1 MVKLFQEKETG
12 FTNSLKEAKMWKVIW
27 KPLKKKSDQ
36 DLLLKEIET
45 ALKRAREYGLISCND
60 DKYLLHFLKG
70 WMQAGLRE
78 RK

>member
-1 MVKLFQEKETG
+1 
-12 FTNSLKEAKMWKVIW
+12 MWKVIW

-45 ALKRAREYGLISCND
+45 ALKRARELSCND